1 MKKLSL
7 ALAAVG
13 LIAAL
18 HTGQAQVQQNRL
30 GLTIHGGLDQH
41 MTAFSRIPEEEN
53 CCPEF
58 TGGQGNAYGVQA
70 LFLTPLSAS
79 IGLDVRVGY
88 YKGSVDLVTTEALE
102 IFNRGVRETAT
113 VQHDLNVSS
122 SMLVTDVLGRI
133 NLDSKLQFLAG
144 VSLGYN
150 LSGTYAQKEVLLT
163 PSNATFSNGAR
174 SRNTRSGQLESL
186 NGIYAGITGGL
197 TYEFAANADRTI
209 YVAPELLVTLS
220 PTNLLANTSW
230 LIQRMRAGLAV
241 SFIPPAV
248 EEELSDIELFDI
260 ARNAPQRQSV
270 DISSVPVPTVVASGI
285 NDAGE
290 ASASSNIRIEEF
302 ASNRVR
308 PLLPYVFFEKG
319 SNALSSRYRQIAKEQ
334 VESYSLE
341 NFYNLDA
348 MVTYYQML
356 NVVGRRMLDRPEA
369 TLSIVGCRDKSEE
382 SLSDDL
388 AKRRALVV
396 KSYLVDVWSVDANRI
411 TVEDRGL
418 PSNAS
423 SSEDAD
429 GAAENMR
436 VEITS
441 TDPLILAPVGSKDT
455 MKVFS
460 PIGMRFTPSVQNN
473 VGLKSWTIFVSQ
485 NEQIIKAL
493 HGQGA
498 PPAAIDWRIAETAR
512 FIPRGVRNMEY
523 MLVVQD
529 SSGKVIP
536 SDAQS
541 IAVSEVLLSDKAKM
555 GGTDKNI
562 DRYSLILFGFDR
574 ADISSENQILIEE
587 VKKNITPR
595 SVVKVVGYSD
605 RVGDAAYNQS
615 LSERRAKAVA
625 SALSTERTSILGVG
639 ESLPLYDNQTPEG
652 RFYSR
657 TVEIIVETPR

>member
-1 MKKLSL
+1 MRKLTI
-7 ALAAVG
+7 A
-13 LIAAL
+13 IAAIGL
-18 HTGQAQVQQNRL
+18 FTLCTSTDAQVQQNRL
-30 GLTIHGGLDQH
+30 GLTLHGGLDQH

-58 TGGQGNAYGVQA
+58 TGGQGTAFGFQA
-70 LFLTPLSAS
+70 LFLTPLSTS
-79 IGLDVRVGY
+79 FGLDIRVGY
-88 YKGSVDLVTTEALE
+88 YKGAVDLATTEALE

-113 VQHDLNVSS
+113 IRHDLNVSS
-122 SMLVTDVLGRI
+122 SMLLTDVLGRI
-133 NLDSKLQFLAG
+133 NLDSRLQFLAG

-150 LSGTYAQKEVLLT
+150 LSGTYAQQEVLLT
-163 PSNATFSNGAR
+163 PGNATFSNGAR
-174 SRNTRSGQLESL
+174 LRNTRSGQLESL
-186 NGIYAGITGGL
+186 TGIYAGLTGGL
-197 TYEFAANADRTI
+197 TYEFAVNADKTI
-209 YVAPELLVTLS
+209 YIAPELLVTLS
-220 PTNLLANTSW
+220 PTNLLSNTSW
-230 LIQRMRAGLAV
+230 LVQRMRAGLAV

-248 EEELSDIELFDI
+248 EDELSDVELFDI
-260 ARNAPQRQSV
+260 ARNAPLRQSV
-270 DISSVPVPTVVASGI
+270 DITTVPVPSVAASGI
-285 NDAGE
+285 NEAGE
-290 ASASSNIRIEEF
+290 VTTSSSVRIEEF

-308 PLLPYVFFEKG
+308 PLLPYLFFEKG
-319 SNALSSRYRQIAKEQ
+319 SNSLSPRYRQIAKDQ
-334 VESYSLE
+334 VGSYSLE

-348 MVTYYQML
+348 MVTYYQLL
-356 NVVGRRMLDRPEA
+356 NVVGRRMQDRPA
-369 TLSIVGCRDKSEE
+369 STINIVGCRDKSEE
-382 SLSDDL
+382 GLSDDL

-396 KSYLVDVWSVDANRI
+396 KSYLVDVWEIDASRI

-423 SSEDAD
+423 SPDDVD

-436 VEITS
+436 VEMVS
-441 TDPLILAPVGSKDT
+441 NDPVILSPVGSKDT

-460 PIGMRFTPSVQNN
+460 PVGMRFTPSVQNN

-485 NEQIIKAL
+485 NEQIVKAL

-498 PPAAIDWRIAETAR
+498 PPNAVDWRIAETAR
-512 FIPRGVRNMEY
+512 FIPRGIRNLEY

-536 SDAQS
+536 SEAQS
-541 IAVSEVLLSDKAKM
+541 LAVSEVLLSDKAKM

-574 ADISSENQILIEE
+574 ADISADNQALIDQ
-587 VKKNITPR
+587 VKQNITSR
-595 SVVKVVGYSD
+595 SMVKVVGYSD
-605 RVGDAAYNQS
+605 KVGEATYNQS

-625 SALSTERTSILGVG
+625 SALSAERTSTLGVG